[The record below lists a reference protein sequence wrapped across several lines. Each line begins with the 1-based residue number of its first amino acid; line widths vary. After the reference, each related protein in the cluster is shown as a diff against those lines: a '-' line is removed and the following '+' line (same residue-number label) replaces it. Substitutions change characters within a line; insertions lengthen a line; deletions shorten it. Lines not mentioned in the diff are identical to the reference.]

1 MAHDYSNEVL
11 ATAIYTVN
19 RHAKTAPDNKK
30 LYELKRLALEKMID
44 SGKASKVGLHFVK
57 NPRFSK
63 QQSSVLVKC
72 DEFYFHTL
80 PKREDFKK
88 LPHLGELDENYRNPQ
103 KRMSLNFAKQI
114 LTDYV
119 GANQL
124 MILKKEQKDRNRFKK
139 TGFKRN
145 PRFYSTKTSYF
156 E

>member
-1 MAHDYSNEVL
+1 MTHDFSNNLL

-63 QQSSVLVKC
+63 QQSSVLIKC

-80 PKREDFKK
+80 PKREDFQK

-119 GANQL
+119 GVNQIML
-124 MILKKEQKDRNRFKK
+124 LKKEQKSHTRYKK
-139 TGFKRN
+139 AGFKRN
-145 PRFYSTKTSYF
+145 ARFYTAKTSYF